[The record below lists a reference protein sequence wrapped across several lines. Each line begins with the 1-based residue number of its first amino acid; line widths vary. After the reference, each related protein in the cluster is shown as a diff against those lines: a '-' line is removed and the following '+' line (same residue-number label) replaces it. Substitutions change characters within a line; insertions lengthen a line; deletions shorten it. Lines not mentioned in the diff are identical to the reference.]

1 MADTV
6 TLYAADLLHKY
17 GFDDGNL
24 LDDILEDAGYD
35 TNASLVDED
44 EDAVVPG
51 FSGGVL
57 AECVRRFLEPQ
68 LDGLPLVYDYS
79 ASHNPV
85 RLAEWDKPSPEAR
98 AILNGSAVQV
108 LVPDVLRVAAEL
120 APRYVEAGG
129 PEASPAPGSP

>member
-6 TLYAADLLHKY
+6 TLYAADLLRKY

-24 LDDILEDAGYD
+24 LDDILDDAGYV
-35 TNASLVDED
+35 TNADLVDED
-44 EDAVVPG
+44 EDIITPG

-68 LDGLPLVYDYS
+68 LEGLRLVYDYS

-85 RLAEWDKPSPEAR
+85 RLADWDKPSPEAR
-98 AILNGSAVQV
+98 AILHGKAVQV
-108 LVPDVLRVAAEL
+108 LVPDVLRVAAEM
-120 APRYVEAGG
+120 APRYVDAGG
-129 PEASPAPGSP
+129 PEAASTSGPR